1 MVSAARND
9 EASNPFWDY
18 SLSVYA
24 RPGVAAACL
33 ALQDDC
39 GLDVNTLLYAAWLA
53 SMGLDLSRE
62 HLQQVEAA
70 VDDWRARVVRPLRE
84 LRVSLRD
91 FEPAVALREELTAL
105 ELQAERGQQDLM
117 YALYTAYDP
126 GTRPDALQHN
136 LALVLQC
143 RAGGGSRPEEAL
155 RRLLALLS

>member
-1 MVSAARND
+1 
-9 EASNPFWDY
+9 
-18 SLSVYA
+18 
-24 RPGVAAACL
+24 
-33 ALQDDC
+33 DDC

-91 FEPAVALREELTAL
+91 FEPALALREELKAL
-105 ELQAERGQQDLM
+105 ELQAERGQQDIM
-117 YALYTAYDP
+117 YALYSAYDP
-126 GTRPDALQHN
+126 GNRPDALPHN

-143 RAGGGSRPEEAL
+143 QAGGGSRPEEAL